1 MRVLVTRPIDE
12 AAVTAAQLAARGHQT
27 VIAPLLEIRFLEGTA
42 IALDGVQAILATS
55 SNGVHAFSKRSVRR
69 DLPFLAVGAQ
79 TASAAISLGF
89 SNVKSANGDA
99 RALAQ
104 AVPGWA
110 TPQGGALLHASGSQ
124 NPGPLASNLI
134 ALGYE
139 VRTAVLYRAVPVLQ
153 LPKAAN
159 NALRAG
165 MLDAVLLFSPRTA
178 NAFVACATGGGLQE
192 YCRPLLAYCISEAA
206 AAPLASLELRGI
218 RWPAHP
224 DQPSLLALLD

>member
-12 AAVTAAQLAARGHQT
+12 AVATAAQLAARGHQT
-27 VIAPLLEIRFLEGTA
+27 VIAPLLEIRFLEGPP

-55 SNGVHAFSKRSVRR
+55 SNGVRAFSKRSVRR
-69 DLPFLAVGAQ
+69 DLPFFAVGAQ

-99 RALAQ
+99 HALAQ

-110 TPQGGALLHASGSQ
+110 TPQDGALLHASGSE

-139 VRTAVLYRAVPVLQ
+139 VRTAVLYCAVPVLQ

-159 NALRAG
+159 SALRAG
-165 MLDAVLLFSPRTA
+165 MLDAVLMFSPRTA
-178 NAFVACATGGGLQE
+178 NAFVACTTGDGLQE
-192 YCRPLLAYCISEAA
+192 YCRPLVAYCISEAA
-206 AAPLASLELRGI
+206 AVPLASLNFLGI